1 MGPSESIN
9 RALNTFFNGFGI
21 PGYLEDNIPP
31 AASLPYLTYKPTI
44 PGGWNET
51 ASFHAR
57 LWYPSKGGRAPILQ
71 TEDTISAA
79 LEDSITL
86 SCEGGAILCKKAP
99 HGHSPST
106 TRLKGICANTSI
118 LKSRNFASKEQYGKK
133 VYQDQRK
140 SIRVHADQC
149 RCRAEQI

>member
-21 PGYLEDNIPP
+21 PGYLEHNIPP
-31 AASLPYLTYKPTI
+31 AVSLPYLTYKPTI

-79 LEDSITL
+79 LPRGGLTIK
-86 SCEGGAILCKKAP
+86 CEGGAILLDKDDKDWAQPLNNTPEGYLCEYLIFEL
-99 HGHSPST
+99 
-106 TRLKGICANTSI
+106 TRLIP
-118 LKSRNFASKEQYGKK
+118 
-133 VYQDQRK
+133 
-140 SIRVHADQC
+140 
-149 RCRAEQI
+149 

>member
-9 RALNTFFNGFGI
+9 RVLNAFFNSFGI

-31 AASLPYLTYKPTI
+31 AVSLPYLTYKPTI

-79 LEDSITL
+79 LPRGGLTIQ
-86 SCEGGAILCKKAP
+86 CEGGAILLDKDDKDWAQPLNNTPEGYLCEYLIFEL
-99 HGHSPST
+99 
-106 TRLKGICANTSI
+106 TRLIP
-118 LKSRNFASKEQYGKK
+118 
-133 VYQDQRK
+133 
-140 SIRVHADQC
+140 
-149 RCRAEQI
+149 

>member
-51 ASFHAR
+51 SSFHAR

-79 LEDSITL
+79 IPRGGLKIE
-86 SCEGGAILCKKAP
+86 CEGGAILLDKDDKDWAQPLNNTPEGYLCEYLIFEL
-99 HGHSPST
+99 
-106 TRLKGICANTSI
+106 TRLIP
-118 LKSRNFASKEQYGKK
+118 
-133 VYQDQRK
+133 
-140 SIRVHADQC
+140 
-149 RCRAEQI
+149 

>member
-51 ASFHAR
+51 TSFHAR

-71 TEDTISAA
+71 TEDMISAA
-79 LEDSITL
+79 IPRGGLKIE
-86 SCEGGAILCKKAP
+86 CEGGAILLDKDDKDWAQPLNNTPEGYLCEYLIFEL
-99 HGHSPST
+99 
-106 TRLKGICANTSI
+106 TRLIP
-118 LKSRNFASKEQYGKK
+118 
-133 VYQDQRK
+133 
-140 SIRVHADQC
+140 
-149 RCRAEQI
+149 

>member
-9 RALNTFFNGFGI
+9 RVLNTFFNGFGI

-79 LEDSITL
+79 LPRGGLTIK
-86 SCEGGAILCKKAP
+86 CEGGAILLDKDDKDWAQPLNNTPEGYLCEYLIFEL
-99 HGHSPST
+99 
-106 TRLKGICANTSI
+106 TRLIP
-118 LKSRNFASKEQYGKK
+118 
-133 VYQDQRK
+133 
-140 SIRVHADQC
+140 
-149 RCRAEQI
+149 

>member
-51 ASFHAR
+51 TSFHAR

-79 LEDSITL
+79 LANGLTIQCD
-86 SCEGGAILCKKAP
+86 GGAILLDKDGKDWAQPLNNTPEGYLCEYLIFEL
-99 HGHSPST
+99 
-106 TRLKGICANTSI
+106 TRFIP
-118 LKSRNFASKEQYGKK
+118 
-133 VYQDQRK
+133 
-140 SIRVHADQC
+140 
-149 RCRAEQI
+149 

>member
-9 RALNTFFNGFGI
+9 RALNAFFNGFGI

-44 PGGWNET
+44 PGGWNESST
-51 ASFHAR
+51 FHAR

-79 LEDSITL
+79 LPRGGLTIE
-86 SCEGGAILCKKAP
+86 CEGGAILLGKDDKDWAQPLNNTPEGYLCEYLNFEL
-99 HGHSPST
+99 
-106 TRLKGICANTSI
+106 TRFIP
-118 LKSRNFASKEQYGKK
+118 
-133 VYQDQRK
+133 
-140 SIRVHADQC
+140 
-149 RCRAEQI
+149 

>member
-44 PGGWNET
+44 PGGWNKT

-79 LEDSITL
+79 LPRGGLTIE
-86 SCEGGAILCKKAP
+86 CEGGAILLDKDDKDWAQPLNNTPEGYLCEYLIFEL
-99 HGHSPST
+99 
-106 TRLKGICANTSI
+106 TRLIP
-118 LKSRNFASKEQYGKK
+118 
-133 VYQDQRK
+133 
-140 SIRVHADQC
+140 
-149 RCRAEQI
+149 

>member
-51 ASFHAR
+51 TSFHAR

-79 LEDSITL
+79 IPRGGLKIE
-86 SCEGGAILCKKAP
+86 CEGGAILLDKDDKYWAQPLNNTPEGYLCEYLIFEL
-99 HGHSPST
+99 
-106 TRLKGICANTSI
+106 TRLIP
-118 LKSRNFASKEQYGKK
+118 
-133 VYQDQRK
+133 
-140 SIRVHADQC
+140 
-149 RCRAEQI
+149 

>member
-9 RALNTFFNGFGI
+9 RALNAFFNGFGI

-71 TEDTISAA
+71 TEDTLSAA
-79 LEDSITL
+79 LPRGGLTIE
-86 SCEGGAILCKKAP
+86 CEGGAILLDKDDKDWAQPLNNTPEGYLCE
-99 HGHSPST
+99 HLIFEL
-106 TRLKGICANTSI
+106 TRLIP
-118 LKSRNFASKEQYGKK
+118 
-133 VYQDQRK
+133 
-140 SIRVHADQC
+140 
-149 RCRAEQI
+149 

>member
-44 PGGWNET
+44 PGGWNEMT
-51 ASFHAR
+51 SFHAR
-57 LWYPSKGGRAPILQ
+57 LWYPSKSGRAPILQ

-79 LEDSITL
+79 LPRGGLKIE
-86 SCEGGAILCKKAP
+86 CEGGAILLDKDDKDWAQPLNNTPEGYLCEYLIFEL
-99 HGHSPST
+99 
-106 TRLKGICANTSI
+106 TRLIP
-118 LKSRNFASKEQYGKK
+118 
-133 VYQDQRK
+133 
-140 SIRVHADQC
+140 
-149 RCRAEQI
+149 

>member
-21 PGYLEDNIPP
+21 PGYLEDNIPS

-79 LEDSITL
+79 LPRGGLTIK
-86 SCEGGAILCKKAP
+86 CEGGAILLDKDDKDWAQPLNNTPEGYLCEYLIFEL
-99 HGHSPST
+99 
-106 TRLKGICANTSI
+106 TRLIP
-118 LKSRNFASKEQYGKK
+118 
-133 VYQDQRK
+133 
-140 SIRVHADQC
+140 
-149 RCRAEQI
+149 

>member
-9 RALNTFFNGFGI
+9 RALNTFFNSFGI

-51 ASFHAR
+51 TSFHAR

-71 TEDTISAA
+71 TEDTISAV
-79 LEDSITL
+79 LPRGGLKIE
-86 SCEGGAILCKKAP
+86 CEGGAILLDKDDKDWAQPLNNTPEGYLCEYLIFEL
-99 HGHSPST
+99 
-106 TRLKGICANTSI
+106 TRLIP
-118 LKSRNFASKEQYGKK
+118 
-133 VYQDQRK
+133 
-140 SIRVHADQC
+140 
-149 RCRAEQI
+149 

>member
-9 RALNTFFNGFGI
+9 RALNTFFNSFGI

-44 PGGWNET
+44 PGGWNESST
-51 ASFHAR
+51 FHAR

-79 LEDSITL
+79 LPRGGLTIK
-86 SCEGGAILCKKAP
+86 CEGGAILLDKDDKDWAQPLNNTPEGYLCEYLIFEL
-99 HGHSPST
+99 
-106 TRLKGICANTSI
+106 TRLIP
-118 LKSRNFASKEQYGKK
+118 
-133 VYQDQRK
+133 
-140 SIRVHADQC
+140 
-149 RCRAEQI
+149 

>member
-31 AASLPYLTYKPTI
+31 AASLPYLTYKSTI
-44 PGGWNET
+44 PGGWNKT

-79 LEDSITL
+79 IPRGGLKIE
-86 SCEGGAILCKKAP
+86 CEGGAILLDKDDKDWAQPLNNTPEGYLCEYLIFEL
-99 HGHSPST
+99 
-106 TRLKGICANTSI
+106 TRLIP
-118 LKSRNFASKEQYGKK
+118 
-133 VYQDQRK
+133 
-140 SIRVHADQC
+140 
-149 RCRAEQI
+149 

>member
-44 PGGWNET
+44 PGGWNES

-57 LWYPSKGGRAPILQ
+57 LWYPSKGGRAPSCKPRIR
-71 TEDTISAA
+71 SAQPSRTA
-79 LEDSITL
+79 QRFR
-86 SCEGGAILCKKAP
+86 EGGAIL
-99 HGHSPST
+99 
-106 TRLKGICANTSI
+106 LQKGTPWAQPLDNPPEGYLCEY
-118 LKSRNFASKEQYGKK
+118 LNFEITQF
-133 VYQDQRK
+133 
-140 SIRVHADQC
+140 C
-149 RCRAEQI
+149 E

>member
-21 PGYLEDNIPP
+21 PGYLEDSIPP

-51 ASFHAR
+51 TSFHAR

-71 TEDTISAA
+71 TEDTISTAIPRGG
-79 LEDSITL
+79 LKIE
-86 SCEGGAILCKKAP
+86 CEGGAILLDKDDKDWAQPLNNTPEGYLCEYLIFEL
-99 HGHSPST
+99 
-106 TRLKGICANTSI
+106 TRLIP
-118 LKSRNFASKEQYGKK
+118 
-133 VYQDQRK
+133 
-140 SIRVHADQC
+140 
-149 RCRAEQI
+149 

>member
-9 RALNTFFNGFGI
+9 RSLNAFFNGFGI

-51 ASFHAR
+51 TSFHAR

-71 TEDTISAA
+71 TEDMISAA
-79 LEDSITL
+79 IPRGGLKIE
-86 SCEGGAILCKKAP
+86 CEGGAILLDKDDKDWAQPLNNTPEGYLCEYLIFEL
-99 HGHSPST
+99 
-106 TRLKGICANTSI
+106 TRLIP
-118 LKSRNFASKEQYGKK
+118 
-133 VYQDQRK
+133 
-140 SIRVHADQC
+140 
-149 RCRAEQI
+149 

>member
-9 RALNTFFNGFGI
+9 RALNTFFNSFGI

-31 AASLPYLTYKPTI
+31 TASLPYLTYKPTI

-79 LEDSITL
+79 IPRGGLKIE
-86 SCEGGAILCKKAP
+86 CEGGAILLDKDDKDWAQPLNNTPEGYLCEYLIFEL
-99 HGHSPST
+99 
-106 TRLKGICANTSI
+106 TRFIP
-118 LKSRNFASKEQYGKK
+118 
-133 VYQDQRK
+133 
-140 SIRVHADQC
+140 
-149 RCRAEQI
+149 

>member
-9 RALNTFFNGFGI
+9 RALNAFFNGFGI
-21 PGYLEDNIPP
+21 QGYLEDNISP

-79 LEDSITL
+79 IPRGGLKIE
-86 SCEGGAILCKKAP
+86 CEGGAILLDKDDKDWAQPLNNTPEGYLCEYLIFEL
-99 HGHSPST
+99 
-106 TRLKGICANTSI
+106 TRLIP
-118 LKSRNFASKEQYGKK
+118 
-133 VYQDQRK
+133 
-140 SIRVHADQC
+140 
-149 RCRAEQI
+149 

>member
-21 PGYLEDNIPP
+21 SGYLEDNIPP
-31 AASLPYLTYKPTI
+31 TASLPYLTYKPII

-79 LEDSITL
+79 IPRGGLKIE
-86 SCEGGAILCKKAP
+86 CEGGAILLDKDDKDWAQPLNNTPEGYLCEFLIFEL
-99 HGHSPST
+99 
-106 TRLKGICANTSI
+106 TRLIP
-118 LKSRNFASKEQYGKK
+118 
-133 VYQDQRK
+133 
-140 SIRVHADQC
+140 
-149 RCRAEQI
+149 

>member
-9 RALNTFFNGFGI
+9 RALNTFFNRFGI

-79 LEDSITL
+79 LPRGGLKIE
-86 SCEGGAILCKKAP
+86 CEGGAILLDKDDKDWAQP
-99 HGHSPST
+99 LNNTPEGHLCEYLIFEL
-106 TRLKGICANTSI
+106 TRLIP
-118 LKSRNFASKEQYGKK
+118 
-133 VYQDQRK
+133 
-140 SIRVHADQC
+140 
-149 RCRAEQI
+149 

>member
-21 PGYLEDNIPP
+21 PGYLEDSIPP

-51 ASFHAR
+51 TSFHAR

-71 TEDTISAA
+71 TEDTISTVIPRGG
-79 LEDSITL
+79 LKIE
-86 SCEGGAILCKKAP
+86 CEGGAILLDKDDKDWAQPLNNTPEGYLCEYLIFEL
-99 HGHSPST
+99 
-106 TRLKGICANTSI
+106 TRLIP
-118 LKSRNFASKEQYGKK
+118 
-133 VYQDQRK
+133 
-140 SIRVHADQC
+140 
-149 RCRAEQI
+149 

>member
-9 RALNTFFNGFGI
+9 RALNAFFNSFGV

-31 AASLPYLTYKPTI
+31 GAELPYLTYQPTI
-44 PGGWNET
+44 PGGWNEST
-51 ASFHAR
+51 SFHAR
-57 LWYPSKGGRAPILQ
+57 LWYPSKGGRTPILQ

-99 HGHSPST
+99 HGHSLST
-106 TRLKGICANTSI
+106 TRLKGICANISI
-118 LKSRNFASKEQYGKK
+118 LKSRNFASKEHYGKK
-133 VYQDQRK
+133 IFQNFAESVRIHAVQR
-140 SIRVHADQC
+140 RHRGQQV
-149 RCRAEQI
+149 

>member
-9 RALNTFFNGFGI
+9 RALNAFFNGFGI

-51 ASFHAR
+51 TSFHAR

-71 TEDTISAA
+71 TEDTISTAIPRGG
-79 LEDSITL
+79 LKIE
-86 SCEGGAILCKKAP
+86 CEGGAILLDKDDKDWAQPLNNTPEGYLCEYLIFEL
-99 HGHSPST
+99 
-106 TRLKGICANTSI
+106 TRLIP
-118 LKSRNFASKEQYGKK
+118 
-133 VYQDQRK
+133 
-140 SIRVHADQC
+140 
-149 RCRAEQI
+149 